1 MRMNRSRKGFGFE
14 NMLKRIRESLED
26 TRGLV
31 QAGSPLALEFALFA
45 LLIITL
51 YKMILAQLLN

>member
-1 MRMNRSRKGFGFE
+1 
-14 NMLKRIRESLED
+14 MLKRIRESLED